1 LGLKLGARRETFMGL
16 AALGDLVLTCTDDQS
31 RNRRLGLALG
41 RGSTLAEAQRSIAQ
55 VVEGVTAAIAVRG
68 VAERLGA
75 DMPICLEVYR
85 VMHEARP
92 VRAAL
97 QALMGREVRSETE

>member
-1 LGLKLGARRETFMGL
+1 
-16 AALGDLVLTCTDDQS
+16 V
-31 RNRRLGLALG
+31 RL
-41 RGSTLAEAQRSIAQ
+41 
-55 VVEGVTAAIAVRG
+55 
-68 VAERLGA
+68 VAERKRV

-92 VRAAL
+92 VRDAL

>member
-1 LGLKLGARRETFMGL
+1 
-16 AALGDLVLTCTDDQS
+16 
-31 RNRRLGLALG
+31 
-41 RGSTLAEAQRSIAQ
+41 

-68 VAERLGA
+68 VAERLGV

-85 VMHEARP
+85 VMHEGRA

-97 QALMGREVRSETE
+97 QALMAREVRSETE